1 MRNLRALT
9 IIGVALALVFAS
21 GLSAAAGDLDR
32 SFDGDGKVATN
43 FGAADVA
50 GGVAVQ
56 ADGKIVAAGYS
67 EDPSSNVS
75 DFVLA
80 RYKTDGAIDP
90 SFGDAG
96 KVRTAFGASSE
107 DAAFAVAVQPD
118 GKIVAAGGSLTPN
131 PETSTDFALARYNP
145 DGSLDPTFGGGTGK
159 VLTDLLSTEFVTG
172 LVIEPTGKIVAVG
185 MTRSRI
191 PRSSPRDFDFAVVR
205 YNADGS
211 LDTSFSGD
219 GYDIIRF
226 TANYDAP
233 SSVLL
238 QPDGK
243 IVLAGVEDA
252 SDPNASREVLVRY
265 NGNGSLD
272 ASFNRTGVVEGPDP
286 GSWASS
292 VALQADGKLAVGDG
306 SVMRYNADGTVDASF
321 GENGK
326 AVLVGQA
333 RARIVLVEPGG
344 KLVVAG
350 GFYSPDGGD
359 FLVAKLRSN
368 GSPDRTFGEGG
379 QMHTDFG
386 TNSYDELNAAVLQSN
401 RRIVVAGGSY
411 TGPGASDFALARFQ
425 NPASCLVP
433 KVRGQKLRRA
443 KASIRRA
450 NCAVGKITRKPSKP
464 AKKGRVLSQSRRAGA
479 ELRNGTRV
487 NLVVGKSRRR

>member
-9 IIGVALALVFAS
+9 IIGVALTLVFAS
-21 GLSAAAGDLDR
+21 GISAAAGDLDP

-67 EDPSSNVS
+67 EDPSSNAS

-80 RYKTDGAIDP
+80 RYKADGALDP
-90 SFGDAG
+90 GFGAAG
-96 KVRTAFGASSE
+96 EVRTVFGASSE
-107 DAAFAVAVQPD
+107 DAAFAVAVQSD
-118 GKIVAAGGSLTPN
+118 GKIVAGGGSLTPG
-131 PETSTDFALARYNP
+131 PDSSTDFALARYNQ

-159 VLTDLLSTEFVTG
+159 VLTNLLRTEFATA
-172 LVIEPTGKIVAVG
+172 LAIQPDGKIVAAG
-185 MTRSRI
+185 MTRRPGRI
-191 PRSSPRDFDFAVVR
+191 SPRDFDFAVVR

-219 GYDIIRF
+219 GYDVIHF
-226 TANYDAP
+226 TGDYDAP
-233 SSVLL
+233 SSVLV

-243 IVLAGVEDA
+243 IVLAGVVDA

-265 NGNGSLD
+265 NGDGSLD
-272 ASFNRTGVVEGPDP
+272 GSFNRTGVVEGQDP
-286 GSWASS
+286 GGWASS
-292 VALQADGKLAVGDG
+292 VALQNDGKLVVGGG
-306 SVMRYNADGTVDASF
+306 SVTRYNADGTVDASF

-333 RARIVLVEPGG
+333 GARIVLVEPDG

-443 KASIRRA
+443 KASIGRA

-487 NLVVGKSRRR
+487 NLVVGKNRRR